1 MEVVAT
7 VDLTDGTANPSLDMS
22 AASGGG
28 GPNDHFEDTDG
39 DDIPLHWIRIGVS
52 GGFAAGIVANTGLQS
67 SGGDTSDS
75 FRPYVKLAEIA
86 AAKGITLHPLD
97 IWELVAIKSAV
108 NPDTNNEYM
117 GLGWDTDDTADTE
130 GNDRGGLYADGGIVH
145 GGGTVKLYLGA
156 SQFDTNTGVRRLS
169 SLVHPL
175 GNTQL
180 IGFATAVGTEC
191 QMFTAYGSVNDST
204 DWDPRFQAVTI
215 DPAKYRGFK
224 LFASGGFVATWTSLI
239 IRRRSWLSGG

>member
-1 MEVVAT
+1 
-7 VDLTDGTANPSLDMS
+7 
-22 AASGGG
+22 
-28 GPNDHFEDTDG
+28 
-39 DDIPLHWIRIGVS
+39 
-52 GGFAAGIVANTGLQS
+52 
-67 SGGDTSDS
+67 
-75 FRPYVKLAEIA
+75 
-86 AAKGITLHPLD
+86 
-97 IWELVAIKSAV
+97 
-108 NPDTNNEYM
+108 
-117 GLGWDTDDTADTE
+117 
-130 GNDRGGLYADGGIVH
+130 
-145 GGGTVKLYLGA
+145 LGA